1 MGILERLASTLAGGP
16 DVADDVREE
25 IEAALARGGEGNWAA
40 AEIAL
45 VELSERHRD
54 VAAVFVALGEVRAR
68 RNKEEAAVAAFGR
81 AVDLQPQAVDGWLGL
96 GETLVRLGRYEPA
109 REALRKVLSRT
120 HDPLR
125 RARAHAGR
133 GRVALA
139 LDEPPRAVRELRQA
153 AELAPG
159 DYPIAH
165 DLGRALSAARDGE
178 AWTWL
183 VRAAHAPDADAGWVL
198 AAAEAAPTP
207 GAAEGLLRESLEAR
221 RALTPAAR
229 AALEAALAE
238 ELCQAGRP
246 EAGLPLAESAA
257 ASAPD
262 SFVGPRALAL
272 CHERAG
278 RYREALAAA
287 LQAVALQAP
296 RDPALLVRLALG
308 AQQRESLAGLAA
320 DAAAGPVVDATAAGA
335 PVSAGIQ
342 EAEVVDDPGAT
353 PERQA
358 TATST
363 GPRPDGGL
371 QVALRAFAE
380 GRARDEDLVTLG
392 SLAPD
397 EASRRF
403 VAATASPGEAPAGNL
418 FALLTYARELAGRTP
433 ELAPLLP
440 LAARAVEAFDR
451 PLLIAVMGEFNTG
464 KSSFVNA
471 LCGEKVARV
480 GVTPTTATIN
490 VLRYGP
496 RGARILYHDGR
507 ARELTADEASN
518 FLARLDDARAAEVR
532 VVEVFLPV
540 EFLRQVEVVDTPGL
554 NSLRP
559 EHEVVARG
567 FLTEA
572 DAIVWLFAVGQA
584 AKATERDALALA
596 QSAGKRVLGVL
607 NKADQTSAD
616 ELRDIR
622 THVESALGD
631 RIEVLLPFS
640 AREALRGHAEPDP
653 TGADGGLGQV
663 RAALEE
669 RFFSHARALK
679 RTTALGALT
688 RFAKEARALVPTA
701 PGETSADGEGDRAG
715 HVSGTRLD
723 QQEVAVAGA
732 LAAERLRL
740 RAQLDAGFRQ
750 AAAEVAELFEPRFWP
765 FGDRRTGA
773 ADREFLF
780 DLLEDAIFEAT
791 VVTARELEAIAA
803 GGPPLPI
810 REMIERFR
818 AYARGTL
825 QGGAIDAFLR
835 EHLAASGP
843 RSELPQLQRALTS
856 AIPDLERELLD
867 PLVAATTAAYAATR
881 AALAAERAREEMRR
895 LVVEERLHR
904 PLASLE
910 AALTA
915 LHTSPTPQDG
925 P

>member
-1 MGILERLASTLAGGP
+1 
-16 DVADDVREE
+16 
-25 IEAALARGGEGNWAA
+25 
-40 AEIAL
+40 
-45 VELSERHRD
+45 
-54 VAAVFVALGEVRAR
+54 
-68 RNKEEAAVAAFGR
+68 
-81 AVDLQPQAVDGWLGL
+81 
-96 GETLVRLGRYEPA
+96 
-109 REALRKVLSRT
+109 
-120 HDPLR
+120 
-125 RARAHAGR
+125 
-133 GRVALA
+133 
-139 LDEPPRAVRELRQA
+139 
-153 AELAPG
+153 
-159 DYPIAH
+159 
-165 DLGRALSAARDGE
+165 
-178 AWTWL
+178 
-183 VRAAHAPDADAGWVL
+183 
-198 AAAEAAPTP
+198 
-207 GAAEGLLRESLEAR
+207 
-221 RALTPAAR
+221 
-229 AALEAALAE
+229 
-238 ELCQAGRP
+238 
-246 EAGLPLAESAA
+246 
-257 ASAPD
+257 
-262 SFVGPRALAL
+262 
-272 CHERAG
+272 
-278 RYREALAAA
+278 
-287 LQAVALQAP
+287 
-296 RDPALLVRLALG
+296 
-308 AQQRESLAGLAA
+308 
-320 DAAAGPVVDATAAGA
+320 
-335 PVSAGIQ
+335 
-342 EAEVVDDPGAT
+342 
-353 PERQA
+353 
-358 TATST
+358 
-363 GPRPDGGL
+363 
-371 QVALRAFAE
+371 
-380 GRARDEDLVTLG
+380 
-392 SLAPD
+392 
-397 EASRRF
+397 
-403 VAATASPGEAPAGNL
+403 
-418 FALLTYARELAGRTP
+418 
-433 ELAPLLP
+433 
-440 LAARAVEAFDR
+440 
-451 PLLIAVMGEFNTG
+451 MGEFNTG

-559 EHEVVARG
+559 EHEVVARS

-596 QSAGKRVLGVL
+596 HSAGKRVLGVL
-607 NKADQTSAD
+607 NKADQTSPE

-622 THVESALGD
+622 THVQSALGD

-653 TGADGGLGQV
+653 TGADGGLGQI

-701 PGETSADGEGDRAG
+701 LDAAGAMAERAAGGEGNAA
-715 HVSGTRLD
+715 GTRLD

-895 LVVEERLHR
+895 LFVEERLHR

-915 LHTSPTPQDG
+915 LHTSPTP